1 MTIAG
6 GLGCHRARSRCYES
20 LVKLSE
26 ASGDPREL
34 VEQAGERLRR
44 TIGFEQWCWMTA
56 DPVSGLCTSHL
67 ASPSSP
73 LRATLPDLVARMS
86 EGGEP
91 IGVAGAPRRE
101 GCAGSIGLL
110 TGGDLER
117 SELWRECLAPCGVG
131 DGLSLSCVDQTG
143 VWGHLNA
150 QRCEHDRHFA
160 ESDLFLLED
169 ASPSIARLMRRSVI
183 DAPSSHRPGVRAP
196 APAVVILGPELEVRG
211 RTAGVA
217 DWLALF
223 PDAPLAQRWGQLP
236 AAVYAVVGRLRGA
249 GESVARVRTGDGHW
263 ASLQAA
269 RIEQDG
275 EGDLAAVTIRPA
287 SAGELFEILSRAHEL
302 SSRESMLAR
311 HVVNGLGTSEI
322 AERLSIVPYTVK
334 DHLKSIFRKTGVS
347 SRGELASR
355 LTGRI

>member
-1 MTIAG
+1 MTTAG
-6 GLGCHRARSRCYES
+6 GPGCHRAHRCYES
-20 LVKLSE
+20 LVRLSE

-34 VEQAGERLRR
+34 VEEAGERLRR
-44 TIGFEQWCWMTA
+44 TIGFEEWCWMTA

-73 LRATLPDLVARMS
+73 LRATLPDLIARMS

-91 IGVAGAPRRE
+91 VGASGGPRRE
-101 GCAGSIGLL
+101 GCADSIGLL
-110 TGGDLER
+110 TGGELER
-117 SELWRECLAPCGVG
+117 SELWRECLAPHGIG
-131 DGLSLSCVDQTG
+131 DELSLSCVDRTG
-143 VWGHLNA
+143 VWGHLTA
-150 QRCEHDRHFA
+150 QRCEQDRHFA

-169 ASPSIARLMRRSVI
+169 SSASIARLMRRSVI
-183 DAPSSHRPGVRAP
+183 DSPAAHRPGAP
-196 APAVVILGPELEVRG
+196 TSAPAVVILGPDLEVRG
-211 RTAGVA
+211 RTAGVR
-217 DWLALF
+217 DWLARF
-223 PDAPLAQRWGQLP
+223 PDAEPADRWGQLP
-236 AAVYAVVGRLRGA
+236 AAVYAVAGRLRRA
-249 GESVARVRTGDGHW
+249 GEGFARVRAGDGRW

-269 RIEQDG
+269 SI
-275 EGDLAAVTIRPA
+275 EGDGDGGLAAVTIRPA
-287 SAGELFEILSRAHEL
+287 SAEELFEILSRAHDL

-311 HVVNGLGTSEI
+311 HVVNGLCTSEI